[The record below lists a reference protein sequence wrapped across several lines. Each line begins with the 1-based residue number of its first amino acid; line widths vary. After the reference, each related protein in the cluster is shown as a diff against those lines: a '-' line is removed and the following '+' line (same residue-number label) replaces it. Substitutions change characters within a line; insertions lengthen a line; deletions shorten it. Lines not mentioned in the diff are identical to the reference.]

1 MNEKNKR
8 ILKLAKKN
16 VKLKTLL
23 FFIFILIFNTCAWY
37 IYVSEVSSDITTHVK
52 SWNIEFGSDITQNID
67 FKVDNIYP
75 GMESAS
81 QVLQLSNRGELG
93 AMVNIEI
100 EEMTILGTRY
110 VADDLELTSDSLI
123 QKLSTQY
130 PFSIKFYID
139 NIESSNKLVDSGTT
153 CVVKIEI
160 VWPFESGD
168 DEQDTYWGNLAYDY
182 IEENPEG
189 TCIEVKAKIIA
200 NQT

>member
-1 MNEKNKR
+1 MNARNKK
-8 ILKLAKKN
+8 ILELAKKN
-16 VKLKTLL
+16 LKLKTLL

-37 IYVSEVSSDITTHVK
+37 IYVSEVSSEITTHVK

-81 QVLQLSNRGELG
+81 QVIQLSNRGEL
-93 AMVNIEI
+93 AASVDCEI
-100 EEMTILGTRY
+100 EEMTILGTTY
-110 VADDLELTSDSLI
+110 VVNDNDITSDSLI
-123 QKLSTQY
+123 EKLSNDY

-139 NIESSNKLVDSGTT
+139 NVESNHKSINSGESCTI
-153 CVVKIEI
+153 KIEI

-182 IEENPEG
+182 LEDNPEG
-189 TCIEVKAKIIA
+189 TCITVKAKIIA